1 MEPASPRRAP
11 VLSGQLA
18 GAGAEPLA
26 GNHNDAVPEEDAAEM
41 GARLESVRKLER
53 EVAALEQM
61 LLAESRLNRKVEIRR
76 ILKSEQATLAAL
88 LSPSPDEARPPV
100 RCRAGRTKGPRTRW
114 RNRA

>member
-41 GARLESVRKLER
+41 GARLESVRKLEH

-61 LLAESRLNRKVEIRR
+61 PRAEQWPHRKVKIRR
-76 ILKSEQATLAAL
+76 ILKPEQAALAAL
-88 LSPSPDEARPPV
+88 LGPSPDEARPPV
-100 RCRAGRTKGPRTRW
+100 RCRAGRTEGPRTRW